1 MAVSATSG
9 PAQRVRDV
17 VRPVVESAGLY
28 LEDVTVSAAGRRS
41 VVRIVVDLEDAVG
54 SLDLDTLGTV
64 SRDIS
69 TALDEHDPVRGEYV
83 LEVSTPGTDRPLTE
97 PRHFRRARTRLVR
110 LTRRDG
116 SVVSGRLLEAGPD
129 GYDVETAPGT
139 VERVPPDDVA
149 RGAVEVELRR
159 ITEDADGHE
168 PHDPEHD
175 QHDQHDEHD
184 EHDED
189 DEHDLEEEG

>member
-17 VRPVVESAGLY
+17 VQPVVEAAGLF

-41 VVRIVVDLEDAVG
+41 VVRIVLDLGEDAVG
-54 SLDLDTLGTV
+54 SLDLDTLGAV
-64 SRDIS
+64 SRDVS
-69 TALDEHDPVRGEYV
+69 AALDVEDPVRGEYV

-97 PRHFRRARTRLVR
+97 LRHFRRARTRLVR
-110 LTRRDG
+110 LTRQDG
-116 SVVSGRLLEAGPD
+116 SVLTGRLLEADVD

-139 VERVPPDDVA
+139 VVRVAPAEVV

-159 ITEDADGHE
+159 IE
-168 PHDPEHD
+168 
-175 QHDQHDEHD
+175 HDEHD
-184 EHDED
+184 EHDD
-189 DEHDLEEEG
+189 DAGGQDADQHDDHDEHEEEEED